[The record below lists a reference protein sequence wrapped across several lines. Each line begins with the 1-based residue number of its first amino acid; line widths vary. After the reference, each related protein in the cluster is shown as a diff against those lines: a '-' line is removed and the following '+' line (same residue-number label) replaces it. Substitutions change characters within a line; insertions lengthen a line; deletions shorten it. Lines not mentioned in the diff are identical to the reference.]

1 MLIFASNK
9 YTETML
15 QRKKEELIREF
26 FLNDK
31 RALLI
36 TGARQV
42 GKTFSIRKIAKE
54 CFPHVIEINFV
65 EEPSAI
71 SMFNNARNAKDIL
84 MRLSAYAGNKLVPG
98 KTIVFFDEVQ
108 ECKEMVT
115 AIKFLVDEGS
125 YRYVLSGSLLGVE
138 LEDIR
143 SVPVGYMSTL
153 EMYPLDLEEF
163 ACAIGIGK
171 HVIDSLRKC
180 YEERLPVDEYIHQ
193 RMLEMVRLYLLV
205 GGMPAAVSK
214 YLETNNLRNV
224 LNVQRDIIRLY
235 KHDISKYA
243 KDRKLQ
249 ITAIYDLIPSELNA
263 KNKRF
268 ILKELN
274 KKARFEQYKDSFLWL
289 KDAGVAIPTYN
300 VTEPKAPLE
309 LSEQRNLMKLFL
321 NDVGLLA
328 AMYGSN
334 IQLRLLSD
342 TPDINYGAIFENLVA
357 QELCA
362 HGWSSEEHSLY
373 YYNNKKTGELDF
385 VIEKDSTAFP
395 IEVKSGKDYKR
406 HNALGNV
413 MDNPEYGIPKAIVL
427 CQDNT
432 QADGKVTYHPIYQVM
447 FLEKEIAA
455 DIIHSFDLTGL
466 AD

>member
-1 MLIFASNK
+1 
-9 YTETML
+9 ML
-15 QRKKEELIREF
+15 QRKKEELIRDF
-26 FLNDK
+26 FLNDN

-54 CFPHVIEINFV
+54 CFKNVVEINFV
-65 EEPSAI
+65 DEPDAVRL
-71 SMFNNARNAKDIL
+71 FDNAKNAKDIL
-84 MRLSAYAGNKLVPG
+84 IRLSAYAGDKLVPG

-108 ECKEMVT
+108 DCKEIVT

-125 YRYVLSGSLLGVE
+125 YRYVMSGSLLGVE

-153 EMYPLDLEEF
+153 EMHPLDLEEF
-163 ACAIGIGK
+163 ARAIGIGK
-171 HVIDSLRKC
+171 DVIETLHKC
-180 YEERLPVDEYIHQ
+180 YEERLPVDDYIHR

-214 YLETNNLRNV
+214 YLKTNNLRNV
-224 LNVQRDIIRLY
+224 LNVQRDIIQLY

-243 KDRKLQ
+243 RQRKLQ
-249 ITAIYDLIPSELNA
+249 ISAIYDLIPSELNA

-274 KKARFEQYKDSFLWL
+274 QKARFEQYKDDFLWL
-289 KDAGVAIPTYN
+289 KNAGVAIPAYN
-300 VTEPKAPLE
+300 VTELKVPLQ

-334 IQLRLLSD
+334 IQLRLLSGD
-342 TPDINYGAIFENLVA
+342 SNINYGAIFENLVA
-357 QELCA
+357 QELSA
-362 HGWSSEEHSLY
+362 HGWGGEEHALY
-373 YYNNKKTGELDF
+373 FYNNKKSGELDF
-385 VIEKDSTAFP
+385 IIEKDSAVSP

-406 HNALGNV
+406 HNALSNV
-413 MDNPEYGIPKAIVL
+413 MANAEYDIHKAMVL
-427 CQDNT
+427 CGGNT
-432 QADGKVTYHPIYQVM
+432 EVEGRTTYYPIYQVM
-447 FLEKEIAA
+447 FLKKENIT
-455 DIIHSFDLTGL
+455 DVIQGFDLTGL
-466 AD
+466 TD